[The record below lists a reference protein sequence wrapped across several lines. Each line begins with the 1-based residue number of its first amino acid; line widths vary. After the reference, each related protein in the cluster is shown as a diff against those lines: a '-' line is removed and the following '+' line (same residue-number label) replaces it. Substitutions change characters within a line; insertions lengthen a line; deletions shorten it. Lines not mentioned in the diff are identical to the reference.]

1 MYVGILKDQSVFNS
15 GIFMREA
22 DSMQAAR
29 LRISYII
36 IIQRKLYIL
45 I

>member
-22 DSMQAAR
+22 DLCKQLGSE
-29 LRISYII
+29 YP
-36 IIQRKLYIL
+36 IL
-45 I
+45 L